1 MISDVVCH
9 TFFPMTKRRFHTAPT
24 LLLLFVA
31 GLSSCSTNN
40 KDDTSTLGLQQLPQ
54 PKLSGS
60 SKRPVNHLPRGEYP
74 FDEHGNYMTTWAQE
88 GDKKYGP
95 IRTKKSRKYRKKSK
109 KSKSRYHKVK
119 RGDTLWGLS
128 KRYGRSVSSIKRA
141 NGLRSST
148 IRLGQT
154 LKIP

>member
-1 MISDVVCH
+1 
-9 TFFPMTKRRFHTAPT
+9 
-24 LLLLFVA
+24 
-31 GLSSCSTNN
+31 
-40 KDDTSTLGLQQLPQ
+40 
-54 PKLSGS
+54 
-60 SKRPVNHLPRGEYP
+60 
-74 FDEHGNYMTTWAQE
+74 MTTWAQE